1 MADSTEK
8 GIFISFEGI
17 DGSGKSTQ
25 MAIAAKYIRGKGF
38 DVITTREPGGTKLAE
53 KIRDILLDNAL
64 GGRVTPM
71 AELLLYLAS
80 RHQHSEET
88 IVPHLNSGSVVLTD
102 RYADSSTAY
111 QGGGRGLGLDLVEGL
126 NELVIP
132 RWPDLTIIIDVP
144 IEIGLS
150 RMGNRRPDR
159 LEEEGTNFL
168 KAVRAAYLE
177 IAGRHTERIV
187 VVDGSGNIEKTSAQ
201 VIFTIERFL
210 AGINR
215 IGISGG

>member
-1 MADSTEK
+1 MAYSTEK